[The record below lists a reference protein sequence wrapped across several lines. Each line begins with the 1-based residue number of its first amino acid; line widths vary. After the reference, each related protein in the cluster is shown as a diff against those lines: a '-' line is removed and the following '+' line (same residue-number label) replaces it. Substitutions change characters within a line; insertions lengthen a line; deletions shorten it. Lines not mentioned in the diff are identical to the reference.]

1 MNRELLRLLGGSRE
15 VQRPGGYSLRVL
27 TAKELLEVKAAVD
40 KKCPEGAEKGLWSNA
55 CILTRAVCQKGQR
68 GFSSEEARLDC
79 WTGERIAEEMDVY
92 REMAEDTSPELGL
105 EERREAILQGL
116 RETPMERIRW
126 KVLRAF
132 SALPSEERVKGMTEG
147 DYLYCA
153 AQLLLD
159 REEQMEKLCP
169 ECRENRKTIC
179 PGCGREL
186 HGEQA
191 QNPQF
196 DIRRFEELRHH
207 G

>member
-15 VQRPGGYSLRVL
+15 IRRPGGYSLRVL
-27 TAKELLEVKAAVD
+27 TAGELLEVKAEVEEM
-40 KKCPEGAEKGLWSNA
+40 CPEGAEKSLWSNA
-55 CILTRAVCQKGQR
+55 CILARAVHENGKPV
-68 GFSSEEARLDC
+68 FSEGKALMDC
-79 WTGERIAEEMDVY
+79 WSGEKIAEEMDAY
-92 REMAEDTSPELGL
+92 RTMAEDTAPELGQAKKL
-105 EERREAILQGL
+105 EAILQGL

-132 SALPSEERVKGMTEG
+132 SVLPTEERAKKMTEG
-147 DYLYCA
+147 DYLFCA

-169 ECRENRKTIC
+169 ECRESRKTIC

-186 HGEQA
+186 LGEQE
-191 QNPQF
+191 QNPRF
-196 DIRRFEELRHH
+196 DIRRFEELKRH